1 MTSAAPEPTVV
12 PAPTVASGLESLNP
26 SYFALVMATG
36 IVSTASH
43 LLGLPAV
50 GFALLALNVVF
61 YVTLWALYLARV
73 VRYRAAVI
81 RDLTDH
87 ARAVGFF
94 TIVAG
99 TCVLGAQFVL
109 VVHVPIVATGLWII
123 ATILYVVLLY
133 SVFVALTVRLGKPQF
148 EHAINGTWLVAV
160 VATQGV
166 ALLGGNL
173 WNQFPGFEREMLF
186 FSLALWLGGGML
198 YGWLI
203 SLIFYRSL
211 FFEFSPADLSPP
223 YWIDMG
229 AMAIS
234 TLAGDVLIG
243 NAAHDRL
250 LTDLLPFLKGFTLV
264 FWATGTWW
272 IPMLLLLGYWRHVVR
287 RFPLRYDPGF
297 WGLVFPLGMYTV
309 ATFKLASAIDAPFLL
324 VVPRVF
330 IWLALTAWTIVFI
343 GLLRTIAR
351 GLR

>member
-1 MTSAAPEPTVV
+1 
-12 PAPTVASGLESLNP
+12 
-26 SYFALVMATG
+26 
-36 IVSTASH
+36 
-43 LLGLPAV
+43 
-50 GFALLALNVVF
+50 
-61 YVTLWALYLARV
+61 
-73 VRYRAAVI
+73 
-81 RDLTDH
+81 

-109 VVHVPIVATGLWII
+109 VVHVPVVATGLWII

-166 ALLGGNL
+166 ALLGVTLG
-173 WNQFPGFEREMLF
+173 NQFPALARKMLF
-186 FSLALWLGGGML
+186 FSPALWLGGGML

-211 FFEFSPADLSPP
+211 FFEFPPAALSPP

-250 LTDLLPFLKGFTLV
+250 LTDLLPFLKAFTLV
-264 FWATGTWW
+264 FSAAATLW

-287 RFPLRYDPGF
+287 RFP
-297 WGLVFPLGMYTV
+297 MT
-309 ATFKLASAIDAPFLL
+309 
-324 VVPRVF
+324 
-330 IWLALTAWTIVFI
+330 
-343 GLLRTIAR
+343 
-351 GLR
+351 